1 MISRSLGSDTPTF
14 TFECSVHLLST
25 VSIPT
30 SEFPSISSLFPLETK
45 LNISRLTSQTDDPQL
60 IQKRSDIV
68 HTAAVLLEKSGLIR
82 YDRRS
87 GVFQTNELGR
97 IASGFYV
104 SHTSMGTY
112 NQQLKSATGYIE
124 LFRIFSLSEE
134 FKNVPVR
141 AEEK

>member
-1 MISRSLGSDTPTF
+1 MKLFNGELPSAFLLTLPDEANHSQCSRLGYTYLYVRMLGSPSLY
-14 TFECSVHLLST
+14 SVD
-25 VSIPT
+25 PDY
-30 SEFPSISSLFPLETK
+30 
-45 LNISRLTSQTDDPQL
+45 QTDDPLL
-60 IQKRSDIV
+60 IQKRSDIA

-97 IASGFYV
+97 IASGYYV

-112 NQQLKSATGYIE
+112 NQQLKSATGFIE